1 MDARQTRRR
10 RSNANASSSFV
21 SSPSSTENKTRTT
34 TPRRRDAK
42 MTMRIFYP
50 SEYFEEEDEEKEVY
64 GWIFRSD
71 DGFMDTDD
79 TDEDEQRRGE
89 KREIWNCVVSEIGAK
104 KITFDSSSSSS
115 SSSSQLSEDDDDD
128 DDAVLRILFPRRN
141 HKKETIKRNV
151 IKVIEAKRIGK
162 IIFRND
168 DIDIDEHKEY
178 NNKNDENEN
187 DDAND
192 AEVYFVTFRLKACS
206 HRVPFSVSVV
216 DSKGRKREFDDIL
229 FVSVAREAID
239 ATTNNSN
246 AHESDNSRRSQHT
259 EVKRTGLDAIVKV
272 LSLSSLASYERQQKK
287 ARKSKKGTSNNA
299 FLTSISSAFLS
310 PVHKVLDEYEFVPY
324 FSGSGKG
331 NSSWKDGKLK
341 RKPISGVSISS
352 RLLATRVAILL
363 RRRVYQAP
371 LLKSIVAFAFDVFLA
386 RACFARIASR
396 VQMMSS
402 GFINGDY
409 LIRNA
414 NWLAKG
420 DPLGVKLH
428 LPLSRTLSGLA
439 VVLAEGYASVLG
451 VRFDTI
457 VRNIDERLWFLG
469 LTTQLAFLSDCMFLF
484 TSHAAALHVYSSLLI
499 TAQVAFGKFCYEAG
513 FGRPLQ
519 RRKEEEHTTKRQSTE
534 SLVFGVLFVPPIF
547 LFFPTT
553 FAYFASYLVLH
564 AAALLVRAMVVFL
577 VSSLESTKR
586 YFSFS
591 SLSSSSSSYDNDDGS
606 DEDGIVLF
614 RAVTTTVLGET
625 TPSIENNNKISAQKL
640 VLVQQHRGKKF
651 LRKYCKHAVQFWW
664 GFSFEKNNI
673 GFMGSCVNALRC
685 FGRLPVA
692 SLKPFFEV

>member
-1 MDARQTRRR
+1 M
-10 RSNANASSSFV
+10 
-21 SSPSSTENKTRTT
+21 
-34 TPRRRDAK
+34 
-42 MTMRIFYP
+42 MMRIFYP

-71 DGFMDTDD
+71 DGFMDTDDDD

-115 SSSSQLSEDDDDD
+115 SHHLSDDDDDDD
-128 DDAVLRILFPRRN
+128 DDAVQRILFPRRN
-141 HKKETIKRNV
+141 HKKETTKNENGKRNG
-151 IKVIEAKRIGK
+151 KVIEAKRIGK

-168 DIDIDEHKEY
+168 DIDIDEHKGY
-178 NNKNDENEN
+178 TKSDENDN
-187 DDAND
+187 DNAND

-206 HRVPFSVSVV
+206 HHVPFSVSVV

-239 ATTNNSN
+239 ATANNNN
-246 AHESDNSRRSQHT
+246 AHKSDNSRRSQHT
-259 EVKRTGLDAIVKV
+259 EDKRMGLDAIVKV

-363 RRRVYQAP
+363 RRREYQAP
-371 LLKSIVAFAFDVFLA
+371 LLKSIVAFAFDVFFA
-386 RACFARIASR
+386 RACFARIASW

-414 NWLAKG
+414 IWLAKG

-553 FAYFASYLVLH
+553 FAFFASYLVLH

-591 SLSSSSSSYDNDDGS
+591 SLSSSSSSSSSYDNDDGS

-625 TPSIENNNKISAQKL
+625 TPSIENNKISAQKL
-640 VLVQQHRGKKF
+640 VLVQQHRGKRF
-651 LRKYCKHAVQFWW
+651 LRKYCKHVVQFWW

>member
-1 MDARQTRRR
+1 MVIFFFTLFKEKMVARQTRRR

-21 SSPSSTENKTRTT
+21 SSPSSIENKTKTT
-34 TPRRRDAK
+34 TPRRRNAK
-42 MTMRIFYP
+42 MMMRIFYP
-50 SEYFEEEDEEKEVY
+50 SEYFEEEEEEKEVY

-71 DGFMDTDD
+71 VGFMDTDD
-79 TDEDEQRRGE
+79 DDEYDDDEQKRGE
-89 KREIWNCVVSEIGAK
+89 NREIWNCVVSEIGAK
-104 KITFDSSSSSS
+104 KITFDSSSY
-115 SSSSQLSEDDDDD
+115 SSSSQLSDD

-141 HKKETIKRNV
+141 HKKETTKNENGKRNV
-151 IKVIEAKRIGK
+151 KVIEAKRIGK

-178 NNKNDENEN
+178 TKSDYNDN
-187 DDAND
+187 DNAND

-206 HRVPFSVSVV
+206 HHVPFSVSVV

-246 AHESDNSRRSQHT
+246 VHKSDNNRRSQHT

-310 PVHKVLDEYEFVPY
+310 PMHKVLDEYELVPY

-363 RRRVYQAP
+363 RRREYQAP

-386 RACFARIASR
+386 RACFARIASW

-457 VRNIDERLWFLG
+457 VRNTDERLWFLG

-519 RRKEEEHTTKRQSTE
+519 RRKEEEHTTKRPSTE

-577 VSSLESTKR
+577 LSSLESTKR

-591 SLSSSSSSYDNDDGS
+591 YDGS
-606 DEDGIVLF
+606 DEDGIVLL
-614 RAVTTTVLGET
+614 RAVTVLGET
-625 TPSIENNNKISAQKL
+625 TTNIDNNKISAQKL

-651 LRKYCKHAVQFWW
+651 LRKYCKHVVQFWW

>member
-1 MDARQTRRR
+1 M
-10 RSNANASSSFV
+10 
-21 SSPSSTENKTRTT
+21 
-34 TPRRRDAK
+34 
-42 MTMRIFYP
+42 MMRIFYP

-71 DGFMDTDD
+71 DGFMDTDDDD

-115 SSSSQLSEDDDDD
+115 SHHLSDDDDDDD
-128 DDAVLRILFPRRN
+128 DDAVQRILFPRRN
-141 HKKETIKRNV
+141 HKKETTKNENGKRNG
-151 IKVIEAKRIGK
+151 KVIEAKRIGK

-168 DIDIDEHKEY
+168 DIDIDEHKGY
-178 NNKNDENEN
+178 TKSDENDN
-187 DDAND
+187 DNAND

-206 HRVPFSVSVV
+206 HHVPFSVSVV

-239 ATTNNSN
+239 ATANNNN
-246 AHESDNSRRSQHT
+246 AHKSDNSRRSQHT
-259 EVKRTGLDAIVKV
+259 EDKRMGLDAIVKV

-363 RRRVYQAP
+363 RRREYQAP
-371 LLKSIVAFAFDVFLA
+371 LLKSIVAFAFDVFFA
-386 RACFARIASR
+386 RACFARIASW

-414 NWLAKG
+414 IWLAKG

-553 FAYFASYLVLH
+553 FAFFASYLVLH

-591 SLSSSSSSYDNDDGS
+591 SLSSSSSSSSSSSYDNDDGS

-625 TPSIENNNKISAQKL
+625 TPSIENNKISAQKL

-651 LRKYCKHAVQFWW
+651 LRKYCKHVVQFWW

>member
-1 MDARQTRRR
+1 M
-10 RSNANASSSFV
+10 
-21 SSPSSTENKTRTT
+21 
-34 TPRRRDAK
+34 
-42 MTMRIFYP
+42 MMRIFYP

-71 DGFMDTDD
+71 DGFMDTDDDD

-115 SSSSQLSEDDDDD
+115 SHHLSDDDDDDD
-128 DDAVLRILFPRRN
+128 DDAVQRILFPRRN
-141 HKKETIKRNV
+141 HKKETTKNENGKRNG
-151 IKVIEAKRIGK
+151 KVIEAKRIGK

-168 DIDIDEHKEY
+168 DIDIDEHKGY
-178 NNKNDENEN
+178 TKSDENDN
-187 DDAND
+187 DNAND

-206 HRVPFSVSVV
+206 HHVPFSVSVV

-239 ATTNNSN
+239 ATANNNN
-246 AHESDNSRRSQHT
+246 AHKSDNSRRSQHT
-259 EVKRTGLDAIVKV
+259 EDKRMGLDAIVKV

-363 RRRVYQAP
+363 RRREYQAP
-371 LLKSIVAFAFDVFLA
+371 LLKSIVAFAFDLLLA
-386 RACFARIASR
+386 RACFARIASW

-414 NWLAKG
+414 IWLAKG

-553 FAYFASYLVLH
+553 FAFFASYLVLH

-591 SLSSSSSSYDNDDGS
+591 SLSSSSSSSSSSSYDNDDGS
-606 DEDGIVLF
+606 DEDGIVLL
-614 RAVTTTVLGET
+614 RAVTVLGEAT
-625 TPSIENNNKISAQKL
+625 TSIDNNKISAQKL

-651 LRKYCKHAVQFWW
+651 LRKYCKHVVQFWW

>member
-1 MDARQTRRR
+1 M
-10 RSNANASSSFV
+10 
-21 SSPSSTENKTRTT
+21 
-34 TPRRRDAK
+34 
-42 MTMRIFYP
+42 MMRIFYP

-71 DGFMDTDD
+71 DGFMDTDDDD

-115 SSSSQLSEDDDDD
+115 SHHLSDDDDDDD
-128 DDAVLRILFPRRN
+128 DDAVQRILFPRRN
-141 HKKETIKRNV
+141 HKKETTKNENGKRNG
-151 IKVIEAKRIGK
+151 KVIEAKRIGK

-168 DIDIDEHKEY
+168 DIDIDEHKGY
-178 NNKNDENEN
+178 TKSDENDN
-187 DDAND
+187 DNAND

-206 HRVPFSVSVV
+206 HHVPFSVSVV

-239 ATTNNSN
+239 ATANNNN
-246 AHESDNSRRSQHT
+246 AHKSDNSRRSQHT
-259 EVKRTGLDAIVKV
+259 EDKRMGLDAIVKV

-363 RRRVYQAP
+363 RRREYQAP

-386 RACFARIASR
+386 RACFARIASW

-414 NWLAKG
+414 IWLAKG

-439 VVLAEGYASVLG
+439 VVLAEGHASVLG

-553 FAYFASYLVLH
+553 FAFFASYLVLH

-591 SLSSSSSSYDNDDGS
+591 SLSSSSSSSSSSSYDNDDGS

-625 TPSIENNNKISAQKL
+625 TPSIENNKISAQKL

-651 LRKYCKHAVQFWW
+651 LRKYCKHVVQFWW

>member
-1 MDARQTRRR
+1 MVIFFFTLFKEKMGARQTRRR

-21 SSPSSTENKTRTT
+21 SSPSSIENKTKTT
-34 TPRRRDAK
+34 TPRRRNAK
-42 MTMRIFYP
+42 MMMRIFYP
-50 SEYFEEEDEEKEVY
+50 SEYFEEEEEEKEVY

-71 DGFMDTDD
+71 VGFMDTDD
-79 TDEDEQRRGE
+79 DDEYDDDEQKRGE
-89 KREIWNCVVSEIGAK
+89 NREIWNCVVSEIGAK
-104 KITFDSSSSSS
+104 KITFDSSSY
-115 SSSSQLSEDDDDD
+115 SSSSQLSDDD

-141 HKKETIKRNV
+141 HKKETTKNENGKRNV
-151 IKVIEAKRIGK
+151 KVIEAKRIGK

-178 NNKNDENEN
+178 TKSDYNDN
-187 DDAND
+187 DNAND

-206 HRVPFSVSVV
+206 HHVPFSVSVV

-246 AHESDNSRRSQHT
+246 VHKSDNNRRSQHT
-259 EVKRTGLDAIVKV
+259 EEKRTGLDAIVKV

-310 PVHKVLDEYEFVPY
+310 PMHKVLDEYEFVPY

-363 RRRVYQAP
+363 RRREYQAP

-386 RACFARIASR
+386 RACFARIASW

-428 LPLSRTLSGLA
+428 LPLSRTLSRLA

-457 VRNIDERLWFLG
+457 VRNTDERLWFLG

-564 AAALLVRAMVVFL
+564 AATLLVRAMVVFL

-591 SLSSSSSSYDNDDGS
+591 YDGS
-606 DEDGIVLF
+606 DEDGIVLL
-614 RAVTTTVLGET
+614 RAVTVLGET
-625 TPSIENNNKISAQKL
+625 TTNIDNNKISAQKL

-651 LRKYCKHAVQFWW
+651 LRKYCKHVVQFWW

>member
-1 MDARQTRRR
+1 M
-10 RSNANASSSFV
+10 
-21 SSPSSTENKTRTT
+21 
-34 TPRRRDAK
+34 
-42 MTMRIFYP
+42 MMRIFYP

-71 DGFMDTDD
+71 DGFMDTDDDD

-115 SSSSQLSEDDDDD
+115 HHLSDDDDDDD
-128 DDAVLRILFPRRN
+128 DDAVQRILFPRRN
-141 HKKETIKRNV
+141 HKKETTKNENGKRNG
-151 IKVIEAKRIGK
+151 KVIEAKRIGK

-168 DIDIDEHKEY
+168 DIDIDEHKGY
-178 NNKNDENEN
+178 TKSDENDN
-187 DDAND
+187 DNAND

-206 HRVPFSVSVV
+206 HHVPFSVSVV

-239 ATTNNSN
+239 ATANNNN
-246 AHESDNSRRSQHT
+246 AHKSDNSRRSQHT
-259 EVKRTGLDAIVKV
+259 EDKRMGLDAIVKV

-363 RRRVYQAP
+363 RRREYQAP
-371 LLKSIVAFAFDVFLA
+371 LLKSIVAFAFDVFFA
-386 RACFARIASR
+386 RACFARIASW

-414 NWLAKG
+414 IWLAKG

-553 FAYFASYLVLH
+553 FAFFASYLVLH

-591 SLSSSSSSYDNDDGS
+591 FSSLSSSSSSSSSSSYDNDDGS

-625 TPSIENNNKISAQKL
+625 TPSIENNKISAQKL

-651 LRKYCKHAVQFWW
+651 LRKYCKHVVQFWW

>member
-1 MDARQTRRR
+1 MDARQTSRRR
-10 RSNANASSSFV
+10 RSNANASSSFL
-21 SSPSSTENKTRTT
+21 SSTENKTRTT

-42 MTMRIFYP
+42 MMMRIFYP

-79 TDEDEQRRGE
+79 TDEDEEKRGE

-115 SSSSQLSEDDDDD
+115 SSSSHHLSEDDDDD
-128 DDAVLRILFPRRN
+128 VAVLRILFPRRN
-141 HKKETIKRNV
+141 HKKETTKNENGKRNV

-178 NNKNDENEN
+178 TKSDENDN

-216 DSKGRKREFDDIL
+216 DSKGRKREFDDML

-239 ATTNNSN
+239 ATTNNSI

-259 EVKRTGLDAIVKV
+259 EEKRTGLDAIVKV
-272 LSLSSLASYERQQKK
+272 LSLSSSASYERQQKE

-310 PVHKVLDEYEFVPY
+310 PMHKVLDEYEFVPY

-363 RRRVYQAP
+363 RRREYQAP

-409 LIRNA
+409 LIHNA

-519 RRKEEEHTTKRQSTE
+519 RREEEEHATKRQSTE

-577 VSSLESTKR
+577 VSSLESTKLW
-586 YFSFS
+586 YFE
-591 SLSSSSSSYDNDDGS
+591 DGS
-606 DEDGIVLF
+606 DEDDGIIVLF
-614 RAVTTTVLGET
+614 REET
-625 TPSIENNNKISAQKL
+625 TPSIDDNNNNNKISAQKL
-640 VLVQQHRGKKF
+640 VLVQQQSRGKKF
-651 LRKYCKHAVQFWW
+651 LRKYCKHVVQFWW
-664 GFSFEKNNI
+664 GFSFEKNNHI

>member
-1 MDARQTRRR
+1 M
-10 RSNANASSSFV
+10 
-21 SSPSSTENKTRTT
+21 
-34 TPRRRDAK
+34 
-42 MTMRIFYP
+42 MMRIFYP

-71 DGFMDTDD
+71 DGFMDTDDDD

-115 SSSSQLSEDDDDD
+115 SHHLSDDDDDDD
-128 DDAVLRILFPRRN
+128 DDAVQRILFPRRN
-141 HKKETIKRNV
+141 HKKETTKNENGKRNG
-151 IKVIEAKRIGK
+151 KVIEAKRIGK

-168 DIDIDEHKEY
+168 DIDIDEHKGY
-178 NNKNDENEN
+178 TKSDENDN
-187 DDAND
+187 DNAND

-206 HRVPFSVSVV
+206 HHVPFSVSVV

-239 ATTNNSN
+239 ATANNNN
-246 AHESDNSRRSQHT
+246 AHKSDNSRRSQHT
-259 EVKRTGLDAIVKV
+259 EDKRMGLDAIVKV

-363 RRRVYQAP
+363 RRREYQAP
-371 LLKSIVAFAFDVFLA
+371 LLKSIVAFAFDVFFA
-386 RACFARIASR
+386 RACFARIASW

-414 NWLAKG
+414 IWLAKG

-553 FAYFASYLVLH
+553 FAFFASYLVLH

-591 SLSSSSSSYDNDDGS
+591 SLSSSSSSSSSYDNDDGS

-625 TPSIENNNKISAQKL
+625 TPSIENNKISAQKL

-651 LRKYCKHAVQFWW
+651 LRKYCKHVVQFWW

>member
-1 MDARQTRRR
+1 M
-10 RSNANASSSFV
+10 
-21 SSPSSTENKTRTT
+21 
-34 TPRRRDAK
+34 
-42 MTMRIFYP
+42 MMRIFYP

-71 DGFMDTDD
+71 DGFMDTDDDD

-115 SSSSQLSEDDDDD
+115 SHHLSDDDDDDD
-128 DDAVLRILFPRRN
+128 DDAVQRILFPRRN
-141 HKKETIKRNV
+141 HKKETTKNENGKRNG
-151 IKVIEAKRIGK
+151 KVIEAKRIGK

-168 DIDIDEHKEY
+168 DIDIDEHKGY
-178 NNKNDENEN
+178 TKSDENDN
-187 DDAND
+187 DNAND

-206 HRVPFSVSVV
+206 HHVPFSVSVV

-246 AHESDNSRRSQHT
+246 VHKSDNNRRSQHT
-259 EVKRTGLDAIVKV
+259 EEKRTGLDAIVKV

-363 RRRVYQAP
+363 RRREYQAP
-371 LLKSIVAFAFDVFLA
+371 LLKSIVAFAFDVFFA
-386 RACFARIASR
+386 RACFARIASW

-553 FAYFASYLVLH
+553 FAFFASYLVLH

-591 SLSSSSSSYDNDDGS
+591 SLSSSSSSSSSYDNDDGS

-625 TPSIENNNKISAQKL
+625 TPSIENNKISAQKL

-651 LRKYCKHAVQFWW
+651 LRKYCKHVVQFWW

>member
-1 MDARQTRRR
+1 M
-10 RSNANASSSFV
+10 
-21 SSPSSTENKTRTT
+21 
-34 TPRRRDAK
+34 
-42 MTMRIFYP
+42 MMRIFYP

-115 SSSSQLSEDDDDD
+115 SHHLSDDDDDDD
-128 DDAVLRILFPRRN
+128 DDAVQRILFPRRN
-141 HKKETIKRNV
+141 HKKETTKNENGKRNG
-151 IKVIEAKRIGK
+151 KVIEAKRIGK

-168 DIDIDEHKEY
+168 DIDIDEHKGY
-178 NNKNDENEN
+178 TKSDENDN
-187 DDAND
+187 DNAND

-206 HRVPFSVSVV
+206 HHVPFSVSVV

-239 ATTNNSN
+239 ATANNNN
-246 AHESDNSRRSQHT
+246 AHKSDNSRRSQHT
-259 EVKRTGLDAIVKV
+259 EDKRMGLDAIVKV

-363 RRRVYQAP
+363 RRREYQAP
-371 LLKSIVAFAFDVFLA
+371 LLKSIVAFAFDVFFA
-386 RACFARIASR
+386 RACFARIASW

-553 FAYFASYLVLH
+553 FAFFASYLVLH

-591 SLSSSSSSYDNDDGS
+591 SLSSSSSSSSSYDNDDGS

-625 TPSIENNNKISAQKL
+625 TPSIENNKISAQKL

-651 LRKYCKHAVQFWW
+651 LRKYCKHVVQFWW

>member
-1 MDARQTRRR
+1 MDARQTSRRR
-10 RSNANASSSFV
+10 RSNANASSSFL
-21 SSPSSTENKTRTT
+21 SSTENKTKAT

-50 SEYFEEEDEEKEVY
+50 SEYFEDEDEEKEVY

-168 DIDIDEHKEY
+168 DIDTDEHKEY
-178 NNKNDENEN
+178 NNKSDENEN

-396 VQMMSS
+396 VQMMSF

>member
-1 MDARQTRRR
+1 MVIFFFTLFKEKMVARQTRRR

-21 SSPSSTENKTRTT
+21 SSPSSIENKTKTT
-34 TPRRRDAK
+34 TPRRRNAK
-42 MTMRIFYP
+42 MMMRIFYP

-79 TDEDEQRRGE
+79 DDTDEDEQRRGE

-104 KITFDSSSSSS
+104 KITFDSSSY
-115 SSSSQLSEDDDDD
+115 SSSSQLSDDD

-141 HKKETIKRNV
+141 HKKETTKNENGKRNG
-151 IKVIEAKRIGK
+151 KVIEAKRIGK

-168 DIDIDEHKEY
+168 DIDIDEHKGY
-178 NNKNDENEN
+178 TKSDENDN
-187 DDAND
+187 DNAND

-206 HRVPFSVSVV
+206 HHVPFSVSVV

-239 ATTNNSN
+239 ATANNNN
-246 AHESDNSRRSQHT
+246 AHKSDNSRRSQHT
-259 EVKRTGLDAIVKV
+259 EDKRMGLDAIVKV

-363 RRRVYQAP
+363 RRREYQAP
-371 LLKSIVAFAFDVFLA
+371 LLKSIVAFAFDVFFA
-386 RACFARIASR
+386 RACFARIASW

-553 FAYFASYLVLH
+553 FAFFASYLVLH

-591 SLSSSSSSYDNDDGS
+591 YDGS
-606 DEDGIVLF
+606 DEDGIVLL
-614 RAVTTTVLGET
+614 RAVTVLGET
-625 TPSIENNNKISAQKL
+625 TTNIDNNKISAQKL

-651 LRKYCKHAVQFWW
+651 LRKYCKHVVQFWW

>member
-1 MDARQTRRR
+1 M
-10 RSNANASSSFV
+10 
-21 SSPSSTENKTRTT
+21 
-34 TPRRRDAK
+34 
-42 MTMRIFYP
+42 
-50 SEYFEEEDEEKEVY
+50 
-64 GWIFRSD
+64 
-71 DGFMDTDD
+71 
-79 TDEDEQRRGE
+79 
-89 KREIWNCVVSEIGAK
+89 
-104 KITFDSSSSSS
+104 
-115 SSSSQLSEDDDDD
+115 
-128 DDAVLRILFPRRN
+128 
-141 HKKETIKRNV
+141 
-151 IKVIEAKRIGK
+151 
-162 IIFRND
+162 
-168 DIDIDEHKEY
+168 
-178 NNKNDENEN
+178 
-187 DDAND
+187 
-192 AEVYFVTFRLKACS
+192 
-206 HRVPFSVSVV
+206 
-216 DSKGRKREFDDIL
+216 
-229 FVSVAREAID
+229 
-239 ATTNNSN
+239 
-246 AHESDNSRRSQHT
+246 
-259 EVKRTGLDAIVKV
+259 GLDAIVKV

-363 RRRVYQAP
+363 RRREYQAP
-371 LLKSIVAFAFDVFLA
+371 LLKSIVAFAFDVFFA
-386 RACFARIASR
+386 RACFARIASW

-414 NWLAKG
+414 IWLAKG

-553 FAYFASYLVLH
+553 FAFFASYLVLH

-591 SLSSSSSSYDNDDGS
+591 SLSSSSSSSSSSSYDNDDGS

-625 TPSIENNNKISAQKL
+625 TPSIENNKISAQKL
-640 VLVQQHRGKKF
+640 VLVQQHRGKRF
-651 LRKYCKHAVQFWW
+651 LRKYCKHVVQFWW

>member
-1 MDARQTRRR
+1 M
-10 RSNANASSSFV
+10 
-21 SSPSSTENKTRTT
+21 
-34 TPRRRDAK
+34 
-42 MTMRIFYP
+42 MMRIFYP

-71 DGFMDTDD
+71 DGFMDTDDDD

-115 SSSSQLSEDDDDD
+115 SHHLSDDDDDDD
-128 DDAVLRILFPRRN
+128 DDAVQRILFPRRN
-141 HKKETIKRNV
+141 HKKETTKNENGKRNG
-151 IKVIEAKRIGK
+151 KVIEAKRIGK

-168 DIDIDEHKEY
+168 DIDIDEHKGY
-178 NNKNDENEN
+178 TKSDENDN
-187 DDAND
+187 DNAND

-206 HRVPFSVSVV
+206 HHVPFSVSVV

-239 ATTNNSN
+239 ATANNNN
-246 AHESDNSRRSQHT
+246 AHKSDNSRRSQHT
-259 EVKRTGLDAIVKV
+259 EDKRMGLDAIVKV

-363 RRRVYQAP
+363 RRREYQAP
-371 LLKSIVAFAFDVFLA
+371 LLKSIVAFAFDVFFA
-386 RACFARIASR
+386 RACFARIASW

-414 NWLAKG
+414 IWLAKG

-519 RRKEEEHTTKRQSTE
+519 RRKEEEHATKRQSTE

-553 FAYFASYLVLH
+553 FAFFASYLVLH

-591 SLSSSSSSYDNDDGS
+591 SLSSSSSSSSSSSYDNDDGS

-614 RAVTTTVLGET
+614 RAVTMTVLGET
-625 TPSIENNNKISAQKL
+625 TPSIENNKISAQKL

-651 LRKYCKHAVQFWW
+651 LRKYCKHVVQFWW

>member
-10 RSNANASSSFV
+10 RSSNANASSSFL

-42 MTMRIFYP
+42 TMMRIFYP

-79 TDEDEQRRGE
+79 TDEDEQKRGE

-104 KITFDSSSSSS
+104 KITFNSSSSSS
-115 SSSSQLSEDDDDD
+115 SHHLSEDDDDD
-128 DDAVLRILFPRRN
+128 DADDAVLRILFPRRN
-141 HKKETIKRNV
+141 HKKETTKNENGKRNV

-178 NNKNDENEN
+178 TKSDENDKDN
-187 DDAND
+187 AND

-310 PVHKVLDEYEFVPY
+310 PVHKVLDEHEFVPY

-341 RKPISGVSISS
+341 RKPISCVSISS

-519 RRKEEEHTTKRQSTE
+519 RRKDEEHTTKRQSTE

-577 VSSLESTKR
+577 VSSLESIKI
-586 YFSFS
+586 YFVEDGSF
-591 SLSSSSSSYDNDDGS
+591 DEDDGI
-606 DEDGIVLF
+606 IVLF
-614 RAVTTTVLGET
+614 RAVTVLGET
-625 TPSIENNNKISAQKL
+625 QKL
-640 VLVQQHRGKKF
+640 VKLVQQKQSRRGKKF
-651 LRKYCKHAVQFWW
+651 LRKYCKHVVQFWW
-664 GFSFEKNNI
+664 GFERFEKNNNNDNY

-692 SLKPFFEV
+692 SLKPFFELLL

>member
-1 MDARQTRRR
+1 M
-10 RSNANASSSFV
+10 
-21 SSPSSTENKTRTT
+21 
-34 TPRRRDAK
+34 
-42 MTMRIFYP
+42 MMRIFYP

-115 SSSSQLSEDDDDD
+115 SHHLSDDDDDDD
-128 DDAVLRILFPRRN
+128 DDAVQRILFPRRN
-141 HKKETIKRNV
+141 HKKETTKNENGKRNG
-151 IKVIEAKRIGK
+151 KVIEAKRIGK

-168 DIDIDEHKEY
+168 DIDIDEHKGY
-178 NNKNDENEN
+178 TKSDENDN
-187 DDAND
+187 DNAND

-206 HRVPFSVSVV
+206 HHVPFSVSVV

-239 ATTNNSN
+239 ATANNNN
-246 AHESDNSRRSQHT
+246 AHKSDNSRRSQHT
-259 EVKRTGLDAIVKV
+259 EDKRMGLDAIVKV

-363 RRRVYQAP
+363 RRREYQAP
-371 LLKSIVAFAFDVFLA
+371 LLKSIVAFAFDVFFA
-386 RACFARIASR
+386 RACFARIASW

-414 NWLAKG
+414 IWLAKG

-553 FAYFASYLVLH
+553 FAFFASYLVLH

-591 SLSSSSSSYDNDDGS
+591 SLSSSSSSSSSSSYDNDDGS

-625 TPSIENNNKISAQKL
+625 TPSIENNKISAQKL
-640 VLVQQHRGKKF
+640 VLVQQHRGKRF
-651 LRKYCKHAVQFWW
+651 LRKYCKHVVQFWW

>member
-1 MDARQTRRR
+1 M
-10 RSNANASSSFV
+10 
-21 SSPSSTENKTRTT
+21 
-34 TPRRRDAK
+34 
-42 MTMRIFYP
+42 MMRIFYP

-79 TDEDEQRRGE
+79 DDTDEDEQRRGE

-104 KITFDSSSSSS
+104 KITFDSSSS

-168 DIDIDEHKEY
+168 DIDIDEHKGY
-178 NNKNDENEN
+178 TKSDENDN
-187 DDAND
+187 DNAND

-239 ATTNNSN
+239 ATMNNSN

-553 FAYFASYLVLH
+553 FAFFASYLVLH

-591 SLSSSSSSYDNDDGS
+591 SLSSSSSSSSSSSYDNDDGS

-625 TPSIENNNKISAQKL
+625 TPSIENNKISAQKL

-651 LRKYCKHAVQFWW
+651 LRKYCKHVVQFWW